1 MSFPILDNVAKTARH
16 TTFYLSCGGAS
27 ATPIVFV
34 HGWPELSVSW
44 RGQLP
49 AFAALGFRAIAPDMR
64 GYGRSSVYPRH
75 RGLCARGDRRRHGR
89 LLGALGAKKAIWVG
103 HDWGAPVVWSI
114 AQEHP
119 ELCHGV
125 ACLCVPYQP
134 EGFAVETAVPLA
146 DRAIYPPDRFPAAQW
161 DYQLF
166 YRESFDAAVA
176 GFERDVGRTVRAL
189 FRAGDPAA
197 RGKPARTAFIRANGG
212 YFGPGGRPAPDLPR
226 DPAILDEP
234 GERRYA
240 SALERNGFFGPCSW
254 YMNWK
259 ANLAYA
265 EQAKAD
271 WRLEMPVLFLHA
283 EYDVICETIVSRLTD
298 PMRAN
303 CANLT
308 EAAIASGHWMAQ
320 EKPVEVNAALAKW
333 LGAQFPALWVV

>member
-75 RGLCARGDRRRHGR
+75 EDYALEAIVADMVE
-89 LLGALGAKKAIWVG
+89 LLGALGRRRRSGSATT
-103 HDWGAPVVWSI
+103 GARRSSGRSPRSIPSFATGLRASAFLISRRGSRSKPRFLSPTGPSIRPTGFRRRNGTISCSI
-114 AQEHP
+114 ARVSMRRSP
-119 ELCHGV
+119 VLNATSAGPS
-125 ACLCVPYQP
+125 ARSS
-134 EGFAVETAVPLA
+134 A
-146 DRAIYPPDRFPAAQW
+146 RAIRRPGANRRAPPSFAPTAAT
-161 DYQLF
+161 LA
-166 YRESFDAAVA
+166 RAAA
-176 GFERDVGRTVRAL
+176 
-189 FRAGDPAA
+189 
-197 RGKPARTAFIRANGG
+197 
-212 YFGPGGRPAPDLPR
+212 APDLPR
-226 DPAILDEP
+226 DPAILDEEE
-234 GERRYA
+234 ERRYA

-265 EQAKAD
+265 ERAKAN

-283 EYDVICETIVSRLTD
+283 EYDVICETIVSRLAD

>member
-16 TTFYLSCGGAS
+16 TTFFLSCGGAS

-34 HGWPELSVSW
+34 HGWPELSISW

-75 RGLCARGDRRRHGR
+75 EDYALEETVADMVE

-134 EGFAVETAVPLA
+134 DGFAVETVLPLA
-146 DRAIYPPDRFPAAQW
+146 DRAVYPPDKFPAAQW

-197 RGKPARTAFIRANGG
+197 RGKPARTSFIRANGG
-212 YFGPGGRPAPDLPR
+212 YFGPGGRPAPDVPR
-226 DPAILDEP
+226 DPAILDEEE
-234 GERRYA
+234 ERRYV

-265 EQAKAD
+265 ERAKAN

-283 EYDVICETIVSRLTD
+283 EYDVICETIVSRLAD

-303 CANLT
+303 CDNLT

-333 LGAQFPALWVV
+333 LASQFPALWVA